1 MAFIAVGLLNCQTP
15 EQGRKNDF
23 FNVKIKRPKI
33 QGGENMKM
41 LLAGEWV
48 DRDQVIEVKNP
59 YDDSLLNTVPKGTRE
74 DALTAIEAA
83 QEGFMEMKKSTAY
96 ERFSILSKAAQ
107 IMEKRREELSQTLSK
122 EVGKTINEARGE
134 VARALQTLTL
144 SAEEAKKLTGK
155 EVRFDGAPTGG
166 GKVGLYLRVPLGTIV
181 AITPFNFPLNLAMHK
196 IAPALA
202 AGNSVILKPAS
213 VTPIT
218 GILLGEILME
228 AGVPSMAFQVVTG
241 PGGEVGDTLV
251 EDERVK
257 MVTFTGSREVGK
269 AIMKKKG
276 YKRATME
283 LGSNS
288 AIIICEDA
296 QLDKAF
302 PRVVLGAYAL
312 AGQVCISVQRI
323 FVHESLFDTFVER
336 YVEEAKG
343 LKVGNQLMEDTKVGP
358 MIEEKET
365 KRVKEWIDEAINAGA
380 QLLCGG
386 EIQGALMSPAVVTRC
401 PRNVRL
407 FAKEAFGP
415 VVLINT
421 YSTFDEAIELTND
434 SVYGLQAGIYTQ
446 NLYKAWHAAREVE
459 AGGIIIN
466 DVPTFRV
473 DLMPYGGMKES
484 GIGRE
489 GPSYTIE
496 EMTEI
501 KLVCF
506 DLN

>member
-1 MAFIAVGLLNCQTP
+1 M
-15 EQGRKNDF
+15 R
-23 FNVKIKRPKI
+23 
-33 QGGENMKM
+33 M

-48 DRDQVIEVKNP
+48 ERDQVIEVKNP
-59 YDDSLLNTVPKGTRE
+59 YDDSTIDTVPKGTE
-74 DALTAIEAA
+74 KDALRAIEAA
-83 QEGFMEMKKSTAY
+83 QQGFKEMKQLSAY
-96 ERFSILSKAAQ
+96 QRFEILHKTAQ
-107 IMEKRREELSQTLSK
+107 IMKSRQEELAQTLSK
-122 EVGKTINEARGE
+122 EVGKTIKEARGE

-144 SAEEAKKLTGK
+144 SAEEAKRLTGE
-155 EVRFDGAPTGG
+155 EVRFDGAPTGE
-166 GKVGLYLRVPLGTIV
+166 GKMGLYLRVPLGIIV

-213 VTPIT
+213 VTPLT
-218 GILLGEILME
+218 DILLGEILME
-228 AGVPSMAFQVVTG
+228 AGIPPLAFQVVTG
-241 PGGEVGDTLV
+241 PGSDIGDTLV

-257 MVTFTGSREVGK
+257 MITFTGSMDVGK
-269 AIMKKKG
+269 TIMRKKG

-288 AIIICEDA
+288 AVIVCEDA

-312 AGQVCISVQRI
+312 AGQVCISVQRM
-323 FVHESLFDTFVER
+323 FVQESLFDAFVER
-336 YVEEAKG
+336 YVEETEG
-343 LKVGNQLMEDTKVGP
+343 LKVGNQLMEETQVGP

-365 KRVKEWIDEAINAGA
+365 QRVKEWIDEAVSAGA
-380 QLLCGG
+380 KLLCGG
-386 EIQGALMSPAVVTRC
+386 ESQGALMAPAVVTHC
-401 PRNVRL
+401 PRNVKL
-407 FAKEAFGP
+407 FTGEAFGP
-415 VVLINT
+415 VVIINP
-421 YSTFDEAIELTND
+421 YSSFEEAIELTND

-484 GIGRE
+484 GLGRE
-489 GPSYTIE
+489 GPGYAIQ

-506 DLN
+506 DIG

>member
-1 MAFIAVGLLNCQTP
+1 
-15 EQGRKNDF
+15 
-23 FNVKIKRPKI
+23 
-33 QGGENMKM
+33 MKM

-48 DRDQVIEVKNP
+48 DRDQVIEIKNP
-59 YDDSLLNTVPKGTRE
+59 YDNSLLDTVPKATRE
-74 DALTAIEAA
+74 DALAAIEAA
-83 QEGFMEMKKSTAY
+83 QKGFQEMKKLTAY
-96 ERFSILSKAAQ
+96 ERSLLLSKAAQ
-107 IMEKRREELSQTLSK
+107 IMEKRKEELAQSLSK

-144 SAEEAKKLTGK
+144 SAEEAKRLGGE

-166 GKVGLYLRVPLGTIV
+166 GKMGLYLRVPLGTVV

-213 VTPIT
+213 ATPLT
-218 GILLGEILME
+218 DILLGEILME
-228 AGVPSMAFQVVTG
+228 AGIPPLAFQVITG
-241 PGGEVGDTLV
+241 PGGEVGNTLV

-257 MVTFTGSREVGK
+257 MVTFTGSRQVGK
-269 AIMKKKG
+269 EIMRRKG

-288 AIIICEDA
+288 AVIICEDA

-358 MIEEKET
+358 MIEPKET
-365 KRVKEWIDEAINAGA
+365 KRVREWIDEAVSAGA

-386 EIQGALMSPAVVTRC
+386 EINGALMTPAVVTHC

-407 FAKEAFGP
+407 FKDEAFGP
-415 VVLINT
+415 VVLINPF
-421 YSTFDEAIELTND
+421 STFEEAIELVND

-446 NLYKAWHAAREVE
+446 NIYKAWQAAKEVE

-489 GPSYTIE
+489 GPRYAIE

>member
-1 MAFIAVGLLNCQTP
+1 
-15 EQGRKNDF
+15 
-23 FNVKIKRPKI
+23 
-33 QGGENMKM
+33 MKM
-41 LLAGEWV
+41 FLAGEWV
-48 DRDQVIEVKNP
+48 ERDRVIEVLNP
-59 YDDSLLNTVPKGTRE
+59 YDNSLIDTVPRGTRE
-74 DALTAIEAA
+74 DALKAIEAA
-83 QEGFMEMKKSTAY
+83 QKGFEEMKKLTAY
-96 ERFSILSKAAQ
+96 DRSSILQKAAQ
-107 IMEKRREELSQTLSK
+107 IMESRKEEMAQLVSK

-134 VARALQTLTL
+134 IARALQTLTL
-144 SAEEAKKLTGK
+144 SAEEAKRLAGE

-166 GKVGLYLRVPLGTIV
+166 SKMGLYLRVPLGIIV
-181 AITPFNFPLNLAMHK
+181 AITPFNFPVNLAMHK

-213 VTPIT
+213 ATP
-218 GILLGEILME
+218 LADVLMGEIFLE
-228 AGVPSMAFQVVTG
+228 AGVPPLAFQVITG

-257 MVTFTGSREVGK
+257 MVTFTGSREIGK
-269 AIMKKKG
+269 EIMKKKG

-288 AIIICEDA
+288 AVIICEDA
-296 QLDKAF
+296 QMDKAF

-323 FVHESLFDTFVER
+323 FVHESIFDTFVER
-336 YVEEAKG
+336 YVEEVRA
-343 LKVGNQLMEDTKVGP
+343 LKVGNQLLEETQVGP
-358 MIEEKET
+358 MIEPKEAQ
-365 KRVKEWIDEAINAGA
+365 RVKEWINEAVAAGA
-380 QLLCGG
+380 KLLCGG
-386 EIQGALMSPAVVTRC
+386 EVDGAMMTPAVVTHC
-401 PRNVRL
+401 PRNVLL
-407 FAKEAFGP
+407 FTGEAFGP
-415 VVLINT
+415 VVLINP
-421 YSTFDEAIELTND
+421 YSTFEEAIELTND

-446 NLYKAWHAAREVE
+446 NLYKAWQAAKEVE

>member
-1 MAFIAVGLLNCQTP
+1 
-15 EQGRKNDF
+15 
-23 FNVKIKRPKI
+23 
-33 QGGENMKM
+33 MKM

-48 DRDQVIEVKNP
+48 DRDQVIEIKNP
-59 YDDSLLNTVPKGTRE
+59 YDNSLLDTVPKATRE
-74 DALTAIEAA
+74 DALAAIEAA
-83 QEGFMEMKKSTAY
+83 QKGFQEMKKLTAY
-96 ERFSILSKAAQ
+96 ERSLLLSKAAQ
-107 IMEKRREELSQTLSK
+107 IMEKRKEELAQSLSK

-134 VARALQTLTL
+134 VARALQTLSL
-144 SAEEAKKLTGK
+144 SAEEAKRLAGE

-166 GKVGLYLRVPLGTIV
+166 GKMGLYLRVPLGTVV

-213 VTPIT
+213 ATPLT
-218 GILLGEILME
+218 DILLGEILME
-228 AGVPSMAFQVVTG
+228 AGIPPLAFQVITG
-241 PGGEVGDTLV
+241 PGGEVGNTLV

-257 MVTFTGSREVGK
+257 MVTFTGSRQVGK
-269 AIMKKKG
+269 EIMRRKG

-288 AIIICEDA
+288 AVIICEDA

-358 MIEEKET
+358 MIEPKEA
-365 KRVKEWIDEAINAGA
+365 KRVREWIDEAVSAGA

-386 EIQGALMSPAVVTRC
+386 EINGALMTPAVVTHC

-407 FAKEAFGP
+407 FTEEAFGP
-415 VVLINT
+415 VVLINPF
-421 YSTFDEAIELTND
+421 STFEEAVGLTND
-434 SVYGLQAGIYTQ
+434 SVYGLQTGIYTQ
-446 NLYKAWHAAREVE
+446 NIYKAWQAAREVE

-484 GIGRE
+484 GMGRE
-489 GPSYTIE
+489 GPSYAIK

>member
-1 MAFIAVGLLNCQTP
+1 
-15 EQGRKNDF
+15 
-23 FNVKIKRPKI
+23 
-33 QGGENMKM
+33 MKM
-41 LLAGEWV
+41 LLAGEWIE
-48 DRDQVIEVKNP
+48 RDKVIEVHNP
-59 YDDSLLNTVPKGTRE
+59 YDNSLLDTVPRATLE
-74 DALTAIEAA
+74 DANKAIEAA
-83 QEGFMEMKKSTAY
+83 LKGFQEMKRLTPY
-96 ERFSILSKAAQ
+96 DRYSILSKAAKGL
-107 IMEKRREELSQTLSK
+107 ETRREEMAQMLSK

-134 VARALQTLTL
+134 VARAIQTLIL
-144 SAEEAKKLTGK
+144 SAEEAKRLAGE

-166 GKVGLYLRVPLGTIV
+166 GKVGLYLRVPLGIIV

-213 VTPIT
+213 VTPLT
-218 GILLGEILME
+218 DILLGEILME
-228 AGVPSMAFQVVTG
+228 TGIPPLAFQVVTG

-257 MVTFTGSREVGK
+257 MVTFTGSRDVGK
-269 AIMKKKG
+269 EIMKRKG

-288 AIIICEDA
+288 AVIICEDA

-323 FVHESLFDTFVER
+323 FVHESLFDTLVER
-336 YVEEAKG
+336 YVEEAKD

-365 KRVKEWIDEAINAGA
+365 QRVKEWIDEAVNAGA
-380 QLLCGG
+380 RLMWGG
-386 EIQGALMSPAVVTRC
+386 DIQGTLMTPSVVTHC

-407 FAKEAFGP
+407 FTGEAFGP
-415 VVLINT
+415 VVLINP
-421 YSTFDEAIELTND
+421 YSTFEEAIELTND

-446 NLYKAWHAAREVE
+446 NLYKAWQAAREVE

-489 GPSYTIE
+489 GPSYAIE

-506 DLN
+506 DLNLT

>member
-1 MAFIAVGLLNCQTP
+1 
-15 EQGRKNDF
+15 
-23 FNVKIKRPKI
+23 
-33 QGGENMKM
+33 MKM

-48 DRDQVIEVKNP
+48 DRDQVIEIKNP
-59 YDDSLLNTVPKGTRE
+59 YDNSLLDTVPKATRE
-74 DALTAIEAA
+74 DALAAIEAA
-83 QEGFMEMKKSTAY
+83 QKGFQEMKKLTAY
-96 ERFSILSKAAQ
+96 ERSLLLSKAAQ
-107 IMEKRREELSQTLSK
+107 IMEKRKEELAQSLSK

-144 SAEEAKKLTGK
+144 SAEEAKRLTGE

-166 GKVGLYLRVPLGTIV
+166 GKMGLYLRVPLGTVV

-213 VTPIT
+213 ATPLT
-218 GILLGEILME
+218 DILLGEILIE
-228 AGVPSMAFQVVTG
+228 AGIPPSAFQVVTG

-257 MVTFTGSREVGK
+257 MVTFTGSRQVGK
-269 AIMKKKG
+269 EIMKRKG

-288 AIIICEDA
+288 AVIICEDA

-358 MIEEKET
+358 MIEPKET
-365 KRVKEWIDEAINAGA
+365 KRVREWIDEAVSAGA

-386 EIQGALMSPAVVTRC
+386 EINGALMTPAVVTHC

-407 FAKEAFGP
+407 FTEEAFGP
-415 VVLINT
+415 VVLINPF
-421 YSTFDEAIELTND
+421 STFEEAVGLTND
-434 SVYGLQAGIYTQ
+434 SVYGLQTGIYTQ
-446 NLYKAWHAAREVE
+446 NIYKAWQAAREVE

-484 GIGRE
+484 GMGRE
-489 GPSYTIE
+489 GPSYAIK

>member
-1 MAFIAVGLLNCQTP
+1 
-15 EQGRKNDF
+15 
-23 FNVKIKRPKI
+23 
-33 QGGENMKM
+33 MKM
-41 LLAGEWV
+41 LLAGEWIE
-48 DRDQVIEVKNP
+48 RDKVIEVHNP
-59 YDDSLLNTVPKGTRE
+59 YDNSLLDTVPRATLE
-74 DALTAIEAA
+74 DANKAIEAA
-83 QEGFMEMKKSTAY
+83 LKGFQEMKRLTPY
-96 ERFSILSKAAQ
+96 DRYSILSEAAKGL
-107 IMEKRREELSQTLSK
+107 ETRREEMAQMLSK

-134 VARALQTLTL
+134 VARAIQTLIL
-144 SAEEAKKLTGK
+144 SAEEAKRLAGE

-166 GKVGLYLRVPLGTIV
+166 GKVGLYLRVPLGIIV

-213 VTPIT
+213 VTPLT
-218 GILLGEILME
+218 DILLGEILME
-228 AGVPSMAFQVVTG
+228 AGIPPLAFQVVTG

-257 MVTFTGSREVGK
+257 MVTFTGSRGVGK
-269 AIMKKKG
+269 EIMKRKG

-288 AIIICEDA
+288 AVIICEDA

-323 FVHESLFDTFVER
+323 FVHESLFDTLVER
-336 YVEEAKG
+336 YVEEAKD

-365 KRVKEWIDEAINAGA
+365 QRVKEWIDEAVNAGA
-380 QLLCGG
+380 RLMWGG
-386 EIQGALMSPAVVTRC
+386 DIQGTLMTPSVVTHC

-407 FAKEAFGP
+407 FTGEAFGP
-415 VVLINT
+415 VVLINP
-421 YSTFDEAIELTND
+421 YSTFEEAIELTND

-446 NLYKAWHAAREVE
+446 NLYKAWQAAREVE

-489 GPSYTIE
+489 GPSYAIE

-506 DLN
+506 DLNLT